1 MLNLIITYAEDTRFK
16 LKKYRN
22 REENYHL
29 TLSKVVS
36 ILGLILSALF
46 TKSQRWDW
54 KGRWK
59 LIKLL
64 ISPNSFLCAAEVGHS
79 PASSKLVKTET
90 TTDIKISLSLG
101 HKLCHSSKSWN
112 FTILS
117 LEPFFWLCKSRSLR
131 HR

>member
-46 TKSQRWDW
+46 TKSQRWD
-54 KGRWK
+54 
-59 LIKLL
+59 
-64 ISPNSFLCAAEVGHS
+64 
-79 PASSKLVKTET
+79 
-90 TTDIKISLSLG
+90 
-101 HKLCHSSKSWN
+101 
-112 FTILS
+112 
-117 LEPFFWLCKSRSLR
+117 
-131 HR
+131 